1 MTLAALQDR
10 KSTHGNLLHSC
21 TLSIKDHKEI
31 QGATPF
37 TIAATRIKCLG
48 VNLPEEAKALRP
60 AEAEEGGKGCFRA
73 SRKQVGAERA
83 ASGGSQ
89 LIPILDT

>member
-1 MTLAALQDR
+1 MA
-10 KSTHGNLLHSC
+10 
-21 TLSIKDHKEI
+21 I
-31 QGATPF
+31 PW
-37 TIAATRIKCLG
+37 
-48 VNLPEEAKALRP
+48 P